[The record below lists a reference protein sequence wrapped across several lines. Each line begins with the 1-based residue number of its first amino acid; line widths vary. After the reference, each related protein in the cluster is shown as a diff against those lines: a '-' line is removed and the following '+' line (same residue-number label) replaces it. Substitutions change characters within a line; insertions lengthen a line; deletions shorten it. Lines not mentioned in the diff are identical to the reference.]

1 MPEARHPRRAGS
13 QGGSIVVT
21 AVMLCAVLA
30 VLVTMSLTLANS
42 ATSGSGHEARGAVSL
57 QAADAG
63 VNRYLARLASDSGY
77 HMKYVD
83 PAEDPRVPTAGGAAV
98 QPGQPWPGGTWT
110 YAGAPT
116 THTILHDGT
125 ARYGATDYS
134 LRVYPEAGSA
144 DVVTVQSVGRVGAD
158 TPKPLSRAVQVRLQP
173 GSLASFQIVS
183 DKSITISAATR
194 TDGKVYSNEDVN
206 HRGTADGPL
215 YAQGNVCDQG
225 TDVAILLG
233 IITSDTQK
241 PCGGVSESAQFEQ
254 GAFDEDSLPSIDDE
268 MPGPI
273 DFDRFETARQAVRTA
288 ALNGGRYISGSSAST
303 GGLLEPLL
311 GALGLTGYMATLQ
324 ENPSGP
330 GRITV
335 YPIINLDIPLVSPLL
350 NLLGLSLPVNL
361 PLLGCPA
368 TYDLPA
374 NGAVYFEQT
383 VVVSTKLE
391 ASLLCGSKSVLAG
404 QTSVVDGEVTI
415 AGGGDIQI
423 GGDIRYAAT
432 GDNVLGL
439 LAKDD
444 MGISALAIGLSSV
457 LANDLSFRGAA
468 VAAGGEWRGGL
479 PIGLAVPIVAPS
491 GLLHADLTVTGM
503 MGAREGFNLSQYQS
517 TDLGYDPEL
526 DELPPPYF
534 PTFDTGWTKGYWR
547 QVTPPA

>member
-1 MPEARHPRRAGS
+1 MPEPRRARA

-30 VLVTMSLTLANS
+30 VLVTMSLALAKS
-42 ATSGSGHEARGAVSL
+42 ASSGSGHEARSSVAL

-63 VNRYLARLASDSGY
+63 VNRYMARLASDSDY
-77 HMKYVD
+77 HLKYVD

-110 YAGAPT
+110 YAAAPAT
-116 THTILHDGT
+116 RTALHDGT
-125 ARYGATDYS
+125 AKFGSTDYS
-134 LRVYPEAGSA
+134 LRIYPEAGSTN
-144 DVVTVQSVGRVGAD
+144 VVTVQSVGRAGAD
-158 TPKPLSRAVQVRLQP
+158 TPNPLSRAVQVRLQP
-173 GSLASFQIVS
+173 GSFASFQIVS
-183 DKSITISAATR
+183 DESITISAATS

-215 YAQGNVCDQG
+215 YAQGTVCDEG

-233 IITSDTQK
+233 IITSDTQQ
-241 PCGGVSESAQFEQ
+241 PCGGVSETAQFEH
-254 GAFDEDSLPSIDDE
+254 GAYDEESLPSIEDE
-268 MPGPI
+268 IPGEI

-288 ALNGGRYISGSSAST
+288 AMNGGLYINGSTGST
-303 GGLLEPLL
+303 GGLLEGLL

-330 GRITV
+330 GTITV

-350 NLLGLSLPVNL
+350 NLLGLSLPVSL
-361 PLLGCPA
+361 PVLGCPV

-391 ASLLCGSKSVLAG
+391 ASLLCGGQSLLGG

-423 GGDIRYAAT
+423 GGDIQYAAT

-439 LAKDD
+439 LAKEDL
-444 MGISALAIGLSSV
+444 GISALAIGLSSL
-457 LANDLSFRGAA
+457 LANDLTFRGAA
-468 VAAGGEWRGGL
+468 VATGGEWRGGL

-517 TDLGYDPEL
+517 TDLSYDPAL

-547 QVTPPA
+547 EVTPPA

>member
-1 MPEARHPRRAGS
+1 MPETRRRRRAGS

-21 AVMLCAVLA
+21 TVLLCAVLA

-42 ATSGSGHEARGAVSL
+42 ATSGSGHEARGAVAL

-63 VNRYLARLASDSGY
+63 VNRYMARLATDSGY
-77 HMKYVD
+77 TMEFVD
-83 PAEDPRVPTAGGAAV
+83 PAEDARVPTAGGAAV

-110 YAGAPT
+110 YAGAPSTRT
-116 THTILHDGT
+116 TLQTGS
-125 ARYGATDYS
+125 RFGRTDYS
-134 LRVYPEAGSA
+134 LRVYPEAGGDA
-144 DVVTVQSVGRVGAD
+144 VTVQSVGRVGAD
-158 TPKPLSRAVQVRLQP
+158 TPKPLSRAVQVRIQP
-173 GSLASFQIVS
+173 GSFASFQIVS
-183 DKSITISAATR
+183 DKAITISAATR

-233 IITSDTQK
+233 IITSDTGQ
-241 PCGGVSESAQFEQ
+241 PCGGVSEAAQFEH
-254 GAFDEDSLPSIDDE
+254 GAYDEDSLPSIDDE
-268 MPGPI
+268 IPGPI
-273 DFDRFETARQAVRTA
+273 DFDRFETARQSVRTA
-288 ALNGGRYISGSSAST
+288 ALNGGLYISGSSAST
-303 GGLLEPLL
+303 GGLLETLL
-311 GALGLTGYMATLQ
+311 GALGLTGYMAQLE

-330 GRITV
+330 GRIRV

-361 PLLGCPA
+361 PLLGCPV

-391 ASLLCGSKSVLAG
+391 ASLLCGG
-404 QTSVVDGEVTI
+404 QSLLGGQPSVVDGEVTI
-415 AGGGDIQI
+415 ASGGDIQI
-423 GGDIRYAAT
+423 GGDIQYAAT

-444 MGISALAIGLSSV
+444 LGISALAIGLSSV

-468 VAAGGEWRGGL
+468 VAVGGEWRGGL

-503 MGAREGFNLSQYQS
+503 MGAREGFNLSQYQT

-547 QVTPPA
+547 EVTPPA